1 MPTMNRLLIPGEP
14 LPWFHGAALDG
25 NPRYALHTA
34 AGRWFVLLLMGT
46 GTAAPCGAALDLLQA
61 HRDLFDDERASFFGV
76 TIDQGDADEERIAQR
91 LPGIRWLLD
100 YDRSIST
107 LLGACRE
114 EEDGRHRYRPHWLLV
129 DPLMRVHQVADL
141 AEGGA
146 LFERLRAMKGQPAP
160 EAAAPVLVVPN
171 VFDRDLCRRLI
182 ALHDQTGGEDS
193 GFMREENGITML
205 RVDHNHKR
213 RRDQMIEDQAMVDLL
228 KARINIALRP
238 MIQRAFQ
245 FDATRIERFLV
256 ACYDAREGSHFRP
269 HRDNTTKGTAHRRFA
284 CTINLNEEAFDGGE
298 LCFPEFG
305 QRRYRAPTGGAIVFS
320 CSLLHEALPVTR
332 GRRYA
337 FLPFFYDED
346 AARLRE
352 RNIGFVTPEVAGYR
366 SGLESQS
373 EETASL

>member
-1 MPTMNRLLIPGEP
+1 
-14 LPWFHGAALDG
+14 
-25 NPRYALHTA
+25 
-34 AGRWFVLLLMGT
+34 
-46 GTAAPCGAALDLLQA
+46 
-61 HRDLFDDERASFFGV
+61 
-76 TIDQGDADEERIAQR
+76 
-91 LPGIRWLLD
+91 
-100 YDRSIST
+100 
-107 LLGACRE
+107 
-114 EEDGRHRYRPHWLLV
+114 
-129 DPLMRVHQVADL
+129 
-141 AEGGA
+141 
-146 LFERLRAMKGQPAP
+146 
-160 EAAAPVLVVPN
+160 
-171 VFDRDLCRRLI
+171 
-182 ALHDQTGGEDS
+182 
-193 GFMREENGITML
+193 MREENGITML

-213 RRDQMIEDQAMVDLL
+213 RRDQVIEDQAMVDLL

-373 EETASL
+373 EETPSF